1 MFQDALFL
9 PERNWRVR
17 AAALPIAALVHAIAL
32 TLLITVPLM
41 RVRELP
47 RVDVSDILVV
57 PALPTTPLPPPKAR
71 SGNPGARIKARRAVV
86 AAGEAWRFA
95 PVVIPEGIV
104 EEGFGAGGSDFGI
117 PGGVDY
123 GTGEGIAADLLGANL
138 YELVGKPVEPVLRA
152 VGEVKPP
159 RLVRRIEPAYPE
171 LARQARAE
179 GIVILEAT
187 TDIYGRVA
195 AVRVL
200 RSLPLLDAAAIDAVR
215 QWVYEPLLI
224 NGRPR
229 PVTFTVTVTFVLS
242 EMTGKCVWGHVL
254 LYVSPFIWR
263 EKMQGIE
270 PSRSCPRDL
279 TEKPVSFNL
288 IEPLSQRSSVGRAAD
303 S

>member
-9 PERNWRVR
+9 PERNWRVK
-17 AAALPIAALVHAIAL
+17 AAALPLAALVHAIAL

-47 RVDVSDILVV
+47 QVDVSDILVV

-86 AAGEAWRFA
+86 ASGEAWRFA

-123 GTGEGIAADLLGANL
+123 GTGEGIAADLLGADL
-138 YELVGKPVEPVLRA
+138 YQLVGKPVEPVLRA

-171 LARQARAE
+171 LARQAHAE
-179 GIVILEAT
+179 GVVILEAT

-215 QWVYEPLLI
+215 QWVYEPLLV

-229 PVTFTVTVTFVLS
+229 PVTFTVTVTFVL
-242 EMTGKCVWGHVL
+242 
-254 LYVSPFIWR
+254 
-263 EKMQGIE
+263 
-270 PSRSCPRDL
+270 
-279 TEKPVSFNL
+279 
-288 IEPLSQRSSVGRAAD
+288 QR
-303 S
+303 